1 MPPAADTSRHSLPLD
16 ITKLYGT
23 VSSMTDSPPSDR
35 RPGRPREDRAT
46 SAAIAATLDLVAESG
61 MSGLTTDA
69 VAARAGVS
77 KATMYRRWPSKD
89 ALLVDAV
96 GSLVSEITV
105 PDTGTLREDIR
116 LLLRRAVRLYAD
128 SRPEKL
134 IPELVSEMRRNPDLA
149 DAVRSGFL
157 AQRRAALAQILER
170 ARARGELRDDI
181 DRELALDLLGG
192 VIYYRFLIT
201 GGPLDDALADSLTE
215 ALLHGIAVPSPRN
228 TRKGSR

>member
-1 MPPAADTSRHSLPLD
+1 MADSTAR
-16 ITKLYGT
+16 
-23 VSSMTDSPPSDR
+23 DR

-46 SAAIAATLDLVAESG
+46 SAAIAATLDLVAENGIGG
-61 MSGLTTDA
+61 MTTDA

-96 GSLVSEITV
+96 GSLVSEIAV
-105 PDTGTLREDIR
+105 PDTGTLREDVR

-157 AQRRAALAQILER
+157 AQRRAALAEILER

>member
-1 MPPAADTSRHSLPLD
+1 
-16 ITKLYGT
+16 
-23 VSSMTDSPPSDR
+23 MTDSPPSDR